1 MQVLIRTYL
10 ASDRNELIAIFH
22 SNCPKYFDPAD
33 IVDLHYYL
41 EHYAAENFK
50 VVLLDGKLVG
60 CGGHYVK
67 QQEKVFGIAWVM
79 FMRRALGVSNFK
91 RIPAIFFA
99 DIITAIQ
106 KEPYKFD
113 ILINT
118 TQLMER
124 IFNAYGFETEQVT
137 KDGFGKNLDH
147 LVMRKLFRVHPPGS

>member
-1 MQVLIRTYL
+1 MQVFIRTYQ

-33 IVDLHYYL
+33 LNDLLYYL
-41 EHYAAENFK
+41 DHYADENFK
-50 VVLLDGKLVG
+50 VVLLNGKLVG

-79 FMRRALGVSNFK
+79 FKRHALGAIRFK
-91 RIPAIFFA
+91 HIAAIFFA
-99 DIITAIQ
+99 DILTAIQ
-106 KEPYKFD
+106 KEPYRFD

-124 IFNAYGFETEQVT
+124 IFNSYGFETEQVIQ
-137 KDGFGKNLDH
+137 DGFGQNLDH
-147 LVMRKLFRVHPPGS
+147 LVMRRLFRLHPPGS